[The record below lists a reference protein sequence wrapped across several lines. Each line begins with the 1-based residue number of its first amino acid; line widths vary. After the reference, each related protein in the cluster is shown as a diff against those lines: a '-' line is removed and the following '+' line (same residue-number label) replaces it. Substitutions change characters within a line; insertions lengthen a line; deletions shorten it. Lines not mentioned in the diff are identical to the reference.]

1 MKRAMFRTGALALLA
16 SAGIISG
23 GVGPASALVYQTLDN
38 PADPSFNQ
46 LLGINEAETIAG
58 YFGDGSVVPNNGYTF
73 NPASHVFTAENFPG
87 AAQTQVTGINNT
99 PITVGFYVDNSGNNF
114 GFVSNGTKFI
124 SVANPATPT
133 TGPTVNQ
140 LLGVNDSGIAA
151 GFYTDAAGNNQGYLY
166 NIATAAF
173 EPVTLPTTFGA
184 VSTTVTDVNDLGT
197 ISGFFTTATG
207 TTGGFLYLMGTFYA
221 LEDPYGTD
229 TMVFGVN
236 NNDEAVGSF
245 VNGSGETEGFVF
257 NPVGARWLSISDP
270 SASAT
275 VAFGVDGTTVNGLND
290 NGDLV
295 GFYSDGT
302 NVDGMFVMIAP
313 ERSVG
318 TQSVPE
324 PSTWVTM
331 LLGFAGLGFVGHRMS
346 RKAISTAA

>member
-1 MKRAMFRTGALALLA
+1 MERGMLRTSALMLLT

-23 GVGPASALVYQTLDN
+23 GAAPASAQSYQTLGN

-46 LLGINEAETIAG
+46 LLGINDADTIAG

-87 AAQTQVTGINNT
+87 AVQTQVTGINNT
-99 PITVGFYVDNSGNNF
+99 PITVGFYVDQSGDNI

-124 SVANPATPT
+124 SVADPLTPT

-151 GFYTDAAGNNQGYLY
+151 GFYTDAAGNNHGYLY
-166 NIATAAF
+166 SIATAAF

-184 VSTTVTDVNDLGT
+184 ISTTVTDVNDLGT
-197 ISGFFTTATG
+197 ISGYFTNATG
-207 TTGGFLYLMGTFYA
+207 TFSFLYLMGTYYA
-221 LEDPYGTD
+221 LQDPYGTD
-229 TMVFGVN
+229 TMIFGIN
-236 NNDEAVGSF
+236 NNDEAVGSY
-245 VNGSGETEGFVF
+245 VNGSGETEGFFF
-257 NPVGARWLSISDP
+257 NPVGAHWLTISDP

-275 VAFGVDGTTVNGLND
+275 AAFGVDGTTVNGLND

-302 NVDGMFVMIAP
+302 NVDGMFVQIAP

-324 PSTWVTM
+324 PSTWVMM
-331 LLGFAGLGFVGHRMS
+331 LLGFAGLGFVGHRTS

>member
-1 MKRAMFRTGALALLA
+1 MERALLRTSALVFFA

-23 GVGPASALVYQTLDN
+23 GAAPASAQVYQTLDN

-46 LLGINEAETIAG
+46 LLGINEADTIAG

-73 NPASHVFTAENFPG
+73 NPASRVFTAENFPG
-87 AAQTQVTGINNT
+87 AVQTQVTGIDDN
-99 PITVGFYVDNSGNNF
+99 PVTVGFYVDKSGNNF

-151 GFYTDAAGNNQGYLY
+151 GFYTDAAGNNHGYLY
-166 NIATAAF
+166 DIATTAF
-173 EPVTLPTTFGA
+173 EPVTLPASFGA

-207 TTGGFLYLMGTFYA
+207 TGSFLYLMGTFDE
-221 LEDPYGTD
+221 LQDPNGTD
-229 TMVFGVN
+229 TMIFGIN
-236 NNDEAVGSF
+236 NNDEAVGSY
-245 VNGSGETEGFVF
+245 VNSAGETEGFFF
-257 NPVGARWLSISDP
+257 NPVGARWLTISDP

-275 VAFGVDGTTVNGLND
+275 AAFGVDGTTVNGLND
-290 NGDLV
+290 KGQLV

-302 NVDGMFVMIAP
+302 NVDGMLVTIPP

-324 PSTWVTM
+324 PSTWAMM
-331 LLGFAGLGFVGHRMS
+331 LLGFAGLGFVGYRTS
-346 RKAISTAA
+346 RKAVSSAA